1 MAAVNVL
8 LVGAGVMGSYHARVI
23 HQSERTKL
31 AGVVDPFEASGR
43 PLAEKHQTTW
53 FPELPDLSPFDAV
66 VVAAPTEIHYE
77 IALRVLENSTPLLVE
92 KPLTNNLG
100 ATVEL
105 INLSR
110 QKDTPLMCGFLER
123 FNPAVIT
130 ARQFIESPIH
140 LTTVRH
146 SPYAPRIR
154 TGVAWDL
161 LVHDVDLVSQLMGQ
175 EKLANISGAL
185 GVHHPQSE
193 QGAEDIA
200 EAILTFSNGAVAQS
214 SASRVGHKKVRS
226 LVVTELDKLTEVDL
240 LRKDVTVYRNVSNQ
254 MIEEVSR
261 GYRQQTVIDIPEI
274 ITSQEPLAAQLN
286 HFVDI
291 VQGIAD
297 ADKERESLLPAH
309 EIIDVLKSTSQ
320 LE

>member
-1 MAAVNVL
+1 
-8 LVGAGVMGSYHARVI
+8 
-23 HQSERTKL
+23 
-31 AGVVDPFEASGR
+31 
-43 PLAEKHQTTW
+43 
-53 FPELPDLSPFDAV
+53 
-66 VVAAPTEIHYE
+66 
-77 IALRVLENSTPLLVE
+77 
-92 KPLTNNLG
+92 
-100 ATVEL
+100 
-105 INLSR
+105 
-110 QKDTPLMCGFLER
+110 MCGFLER
-123 FNPAVIT
+123 FNPAVLT
-130 ARQFIESPIH
+130 ARQFIEFPIH

-175 EKLANISGAL
+175 EKLVNISGAL

-193 QGAEDIA
+193 QDAEDIA

-254 MIEEVSR
+254 MIEEDSR

-291 VQGIAD
+291 VQGKAD
-297 ADKERESLLPAH
+297 ANKERESLLPAH
-309 EIIDVLKSTSQ
+309 EIIDALKSTSR